1 MPAEASLRFG
11 GGEGAVATF
20 SVAAFC
26 VVPFFRLPLGSGAA
40 GLGAAADGF
49 AAPGGGALTS
59 GRKGARAQQA
69 IARLPSCKNYRY
81 QYQEMYKP
89 VQEEQE
95 LTTCSSE
102 TDDTSAIVGQRP

>member
-11 GGEGAVATF
+11 GGGGAVATF

-26 VVPFFRLPLGSGAA
+26 VIPFFRLPLGSGAA
-40 GLGAAADGF
+40 GLGAADGF

-69 IARLPSCKNYRY
+69 IARLPSCKNYHD
-81 QYQEMYKP
+81 QYQEVYKP
-89 VQEEQE
+89 VSEEQE

-102 TDDTSAIVGQRP
+102 TEDTSAIVGQRP